1 MPEKKKTTAS
11 KSTDRRMTNPKPS
24 KATSTPENSRIGG
37 SGRSGPAAAAQ
48 PPSAQKQLTAFEAAM
63 RFFHA
68 RQFREAREAFLQVRQ
83 GPERDIAHRADLHI
97 RMCDRR
103 LQEASVALDSAE
115 DYYTYGVALIN
126 ARNLA
131 AAQEH
136 LQKALVMAPDSDH
149 VHYALALSKAL
160 SGSLDAAYEHLKR
173 AIDLDPRNR
182 IAARQDA
189 DFAPFANQPPLDALL
204 YPDKRGW

>member
-1 MPEKKKTTAS
+1 
-11 KSTDRRMTNPKPS
+11 
-24 KATSTPENSRIGG
+24 
-37 SGRSGPAAAAQ
+37 
-48 PPSAQKQLTAFEAAM
+48 M
-63 RFFHA
+63 RLFHA
-68 RQFREAREAFLQVRQ
+68 RKLKEAREAFLQARQ
-83 GPERDIAHRADLHI
+83 GPERDIAHRADLHV

-103 LQEASVALDSAE
+103 LQEESVALHSAE

-126 ARNLA
+126 SRNLA

-136 LQKALVMAPDSDH
+136 LQKALLLAPDSDH

-160 SGSLDAAYEHLKR
+160 SGSLEAAYEHLKR

-189 DFAPFANQPPLDALL
+189 DFAPFANQPPLDSLL

>member
-1 MPEKKKTTAS
+1 MPEKKKTELS
-11 KSTDRRMTNPKPS
+11 KRTERRMTNPQPS
-24 KATSTPENSRIGG
+24 KTPSAADSARASG
-37 SGRSGPAAAAQ
+37 SSRSGSAGGAQ
-48 PPSAQKQLTAFEAAM
+48 PPSAQKQLATFEAAVHL
-63 RFFHA
+63 FHA
-68 RQFREAREAFLQVRQ
+68 RQLKEAREAFLQARQ

-103 LQEASVALDSAE
+103 LQEAAVTLNSAE

-136 LQKALVMAPDSDH
+136 LQKALLMSPDSDH

-160 SGSLDAAYEHLKR
+160 SGNLDAAYEHLKR
-173 AIDLDPRNR
+173 AIDLDPGNR

-189 DFAPFANQPPLDALL
+189 DFAPFVNEPPLDALL